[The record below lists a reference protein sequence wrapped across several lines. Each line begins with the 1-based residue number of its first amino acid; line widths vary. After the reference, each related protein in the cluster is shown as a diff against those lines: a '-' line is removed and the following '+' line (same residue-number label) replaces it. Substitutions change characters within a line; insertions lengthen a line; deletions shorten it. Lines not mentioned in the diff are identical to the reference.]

1 MAPGE
6 LNSTGERRILEK
18 HRLLR
23 LKDDLWLFVRA
34 HWKTVLAGIV
44 GFVIG
49 YWKLRSD
56 IGDAITAAH
65 TAQAAALQLTGQVA
79 ALRQEFDQLATR
91 QAVDLTNKRIDDWNT
106 WWLAWYA
113 GAQQIAGETPQPRGG
128 VVLRPPSRPPAR
140 RPPGG

>member
-44 GFVIG
+44 GFIIG

-65 TAQAAALQLTGQVA
+65 TAQAAALQLAGQVA
-79 ALRQEFDQLATR
+79 ELRRDFEQLASK
-91 QAVDLTNKRIDDWNT
+91 QALDLTNKRIDDWNT
-106 WWLAWYA
+106 WYA
-113 GAQQIAGETPQPRGG
+113 SAQQVAGEKPEPAPPPPRN
-128 VVLRPPSRPPAR
+128 A
-140 RPPGG
+140 PGTIHR